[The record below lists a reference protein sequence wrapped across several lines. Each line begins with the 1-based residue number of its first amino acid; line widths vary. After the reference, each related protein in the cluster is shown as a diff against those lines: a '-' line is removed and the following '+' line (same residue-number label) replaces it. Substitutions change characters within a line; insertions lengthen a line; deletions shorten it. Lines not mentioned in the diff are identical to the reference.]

1 MYEIAEVLWNGLN
14 AVCTGCARR
23 ARPTI
28 WLHVV
33 IWGNTITKLA
43 SNRKKCWMAKS
54 LIHNS
59 PDSPWSFEL
68 WIMRNILGNDV
79 NLMVINLIIA
89 LCVYLY
95 QATHML
101 AEVWVK
107 SRYLERTLLCSV
119 KNCTVWS
126 CHVFV
131 GTVMLHYI
139 CVQLLCVRHVLICQG
154 LICGDVNCHVSFLFY
169 GVKFISVLLVS
180 YFQSWIFLLP
190 KLFPTCSLLQTFLIP
205 PIST

>member
-1 MYEIAEVLWNGLN
+1 
-14 AVCTGCARR
+14 
-23 ARPTI
+23 
-28 WLHVV
+28 
-33 IWGNTITKLA
+33 
-43 SNRKKCWMAKS
+43 MAKS

-89 LCVYLY
+89 SCVYLY

-154 LICGDVNCHVSFLFY
+154 LICGDVNCHVLFLFY

-180 YFQSWIFLLP
+180 YFQSWIFLFP